1 MPADND
7 RLRLLVAC
15 VARGDHG
22 AFRALYSALAPD
34 TYAAIQAELAD
45 SAHSGHVVRATFCE
59 VWWFCA
65 SESRDGGQADDIR
78 AWIAGIARRRCG
90 ERLRILA
97 LTPDGR
103 APGCTGG
110 GADDGGTQAVVEAD
124 HDQRTRIELGAML
137 AGPDVIVRLQR
148 G

>member
-7 RLRLLVAC
+7 RLRLLVAR
-15 VARGDHG
+15 VALGDHV

-34 TYAAIQAELAD
+34 TYDMVQAELAQ

-59 VWWFCA
+59 VWWLCA
-65 SESRDGGQADDIR
+65 VELRDGGRADDIR
-78 AWIAGIARRRCG
+78 AWIAGIAWRRCE

-97 LTPDGR
+97 LTPDSGEPGR
-103 APGCTGG
+103 TGG
-110 GADDGGTQAVVEAD
+110 GARAVLEAD

-137 AGPDVIVRLQR
+137 AGPDVIVRLRR